1 MKFKSYSKKSDG
13 VRFSGKSDG
22 SIGKSKKKK
31 NKKIKIWPKNQV
43 F

>member
-22 SIGKSKKKK
+22 SIGKSKKNK
-31 NKKIKIWPKNQV
+31 KKIKIWPKNQV